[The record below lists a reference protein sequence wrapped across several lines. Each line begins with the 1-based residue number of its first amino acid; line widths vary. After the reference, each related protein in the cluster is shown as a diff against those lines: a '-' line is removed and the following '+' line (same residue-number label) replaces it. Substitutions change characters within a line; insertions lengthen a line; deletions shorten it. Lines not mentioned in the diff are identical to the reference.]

1 MTTLPPVLTPDYYAD
16 FHCLGA
22 ECEDNC
28 CVGWTI
34 TVDRDTYDAYQ
45 NHPNPELAPLFRRS
59 VRKNPAYE
67 EPPPRE
73 YGILQL
79 TEEKRCPFLDESQ
92 LCRIHKALGESALPD
107 VCAMFPRVVNSF
119 GDKAEYALTLACP
132 EVVRVALLRPEPIR
146 FVMGEQSSELIRR
159 NSVTRRFPPS
169 GNLPADQMLVWS
181 ELRFFSIEVLQRRG
195 VSVNTRLALLGL
207 FAEHIDREMGRKGFR
222 DMGALRLVIDEYSQ
236 ALEVAETV
244 EAQLLQSGPNQ
255 RFKLYVIGG
264 ILSGSL
270 ANGAKPRLAECL
282 VDALDTFHG
291 GGQALQDDAI
301 VARYEAAYRDYY
313 KPFFA
318 EREYILENYLVSEA
332 FRRLFPIVGASAWRL
347 IASWCATTPSSVS
360 CWWAWRGSTGG

>member
-1 MTTLPPVLTPDYYAD
+1 
-16 FHCLGA
+16 
-22 ECEDNC
+22 
-28 CVGWTI
+28 
-34 TVDRDTYDAYQ
+34 
-45 NHPNPELAPLFRRS
+45 
-59 VRKNPAYE
+59 
-67 EPPPRE
+67 
-73 YGILQL
+73 
-79 TEEKRCPFLDESQ
+79 
-92 LCRIHKALGESALPD
+92 
-107 VCAMFPRVVNSF
+107 
-119 GDKAEYALTLACP
+119 
-132 EVVRVALLRPEPIR
+132 
-146 FVMGEQSSELIRR
+146 
-159 NSVTRRFPPS
+159 
-169 GNLPADQMLVWS
+169 
-181 ELRFFSIEVLQRRG
+181 
-195 VSVNTRLALLGL
+195 
-207 FAEHIDREMGRKGFR
+207 
-222 DMGALRLVIDEYSQ
+222 MGALRLVIDEYSQ